1 MLDQR
6 AQLLRAAVRLR
17 WHRSTTMA
25 AGTAL
30 ILTGCATGGVL
41 DASWVAPV
49 TNTDGTPVTEVVS
62 YRVYYSTTDP
72 PCPRGRAIVAA
83 APKVPLP
90 PDQRL
95 EVRLTG
101 LTLGK
106 LYYVAVAE
114 GGATSGGNQAS
125 ITIRIS
131 YGIPSYCKT
140 PVLPRQGSH
149 PVLAEKQPQPA
160 SIRRLLGSRAW

>member
-1 MLDQR
+1 MIDR
-6 AQLLRAAVRLR
+6 RGQLLRAALGLR
-17 WHRSTTMA
+17 WQLGAGMTYRPTAMTA
-25 AGTAL
+25 AAAL
-30 ILTGCATGGVL
+30 ILTGCAASGVL
-41 DASWVAPV
+41 DASWVAPT
-49 TNTDGTPVTEVVS
+49 TNVDGSPLTDVVS

-106 LYYVAVAE
+106 LYYVAVA
-114 GGATSGGNQAS
+114 AVNS
-125 ITIRIS
+125 R
-131 YGIPSYCKT
+131 GIESSCSDT
-140 PVLPRQGSH
+140 VSARARQ
-149 PVLAEKQPQPA
+149 P
-160 SIRRLLGSRAW
+160 

>member
-72 PCPRGRAIVAA
+72 P
-83 APKVPLP
+83 LS
-90 PDQRL
+90 QRQGDCGS
-95 EVRLTG
+95 RPQ
-101 LTLGK
+101 
-106 LYYVAVAE
+106 
-114 GGATSGGNQAS
+114 GATTS
-125 ITIRIS
+125 
-131 YGIPSYCKT
+131 
-140 PVLPRQGSH
+140 
-149 PVLAEKQPQPA
+149 
-160 SIRRLLGSRAW
+160 

>member
-49 TNTDGTPVTEVVS
+49 TNTDGTPVTEVVP

-90 PDQRL
+90 SDQRL

-106 LYYVAVAE
+106 LYYVAVTAVNSR
-114 GGATSGGNQAS
+114 GIAS
-125 ITIRIS
+125 SCSSTVS
-131 YGIPSYCKT
+131 APA
-140 PVLPRQGSH
+140 RQ
-149 PVLAEKQPQPA
+149 P
-160 SIRRLLGSRAW
+160 

>member
-72 PCPRGRAIVAA
+72 LVPEAGRLWQPPPRCHY
-83 APKVPLP
+83 L
-90 PDQRL
+90 
-95 EVRLTG
+95 LTNG
-101 LTLGK
+101 SK
-106 LYYVAVAE
+106 
-114 GGATSGGNQAS
+114 SG
-125 ITIRIS
+125 
-131 YGIPSYCKT
+131 
-140 PVLPRQGSH
+140 
-149 PVLAEKQPQPA
+149 
-160 SIRRLLGSRAW
+160 